1 LLLLLVTL
9 LAAAQQIAMPAGSI
23 PLTTEEGRE
32 LLLEASRAVA
42 YWQLAPRLETQTNQA
57 NCGPCSA
64 VMVLNGLGIPA
75 PASQAHPPYKEFDQ
89 TNFFTPGTEAVLPQ
103 AKLLRQGATLEEL
116 GGMLRAHGLEVT
128 VRHAQ
133 DASVEQFRKE
143 ASAALGEPGQAV
155 IINYRRQE
163 LSQEGGGHF
172 SPLGAYH
179 DSDRF
184 LVLDPAR
191 YKYPP
196 WWASAGALFKAMNTP
211 DKTSGKSRG
220 YLLIA
225 TRNM

>member
-1 LLLLLVTL
+1 MILAV
-9 LAAAQQIAMPAGSI
+9 LAAGQQIAMPAGSI
-23 PLTTEEGRE
+23 PLTAEEGRE
-32 LLLEASRAVA
+32 LLREASRSVA
-42 YWQLAPRLETQTNQA
+42 WWALAPRLETQVTQA

-64 VMVLNGLGIPA
+64 VMVLNGLGVPA
-75 PASQAHPPYKEFDQ
+75 PESKAHPPYKEFDQ
-89 TNFFTPGTEAVLPQ
+89 LNFFTPGTEAVLPQ
-103 AKLLRQGATLEEL
+103 EKLQRQGATLEQL
-116 GGMLRAHGLEVT
+116 GGMLRAHGLHVT

-133 DASVEQFRKE
+133 DSSVEQFRRE
-143 ASAALGEPGQAV
+143 ASEALGEGGKAV

-196 WWASAGALFKAMNTP
+196 WWASTEALFKSMNTP
-211 DKTSGKSRG
+211 DTTSGKTRG
-220 YLLIA
+220 YLLIGSGPGP
-225 TRNM
+225 

>member
-1 LLLLLVTL
+1 
-9 LAAAQQIAMPAGSI
+9 MPAGSI

-32 LLLEASRAVA
+32 LLRYASRSAA
-42 YWQLAPRLETQTNQA
+42 YWAIAPRLETQVTQA

-75 PASQAHPPYKEFDQ
+75 PESKAHPPYKEFDQ
-89 TNFFTPGTEAVLPQ
+89 ANFFTPATEAVLPQ
-103 AKLLRQGATLEEL
+103 ATLQRQGATLEQL
-116 GGMLRAHGLEVT
+116 GGMLRSHGLTVT

-133 DASVEQFRKE
+133 DSSVEQFRRE
-143 ASAALGEPGQAV
+143 ASEAVGEPGKAV
-155 IINYRRQE
+155 VINYRRKE

-196 WWASAGALFKAMNTP
+196 WWASTEALFQSLNTP
-211 DKTSGKSRG
+211 DTTSGKSRG
-220 YLLIA
+220 YLLIEA
-225 TRNM
+225 RKG